1 MAKQTSILTFTG
13 RLGELTGFRRNGKH
27 YFRNRPDG
35 IRHTP
40 NMKRAAQRFGQ
51 ASRTGAFIRKAL
63 GIRGDG
69 GHVNRVT
76 RLLIPSAGV
85 DLNTLIG
92 LQFNKSKR
100 TSSHFSKLPVPGN
113 NGVLRIPA
121 QAFPKGI
128 RHLSIKLIAV
138 RIDLQSRKV
147 IGSNTA
153 EINIDTSQKFEG
165 AELCACVPGTG
176 TLITTLCVN
185 DSAVVIAVEETQA
198 VCRRPVESC
207 YVYDNVPAMPLI
219 VLLE

>member
-13 RLGELTGFRRNGKH
+13 RLGPLTGFKRNGKH

-63 GIRGDG
+63 GIKGDG
-69 GHVNRVT
+69 GHVNRFT
-76 RLLIPSAGV
+76 KLLIPSAGV
-85 DLNTLIG
+85 DLHPLTG
-92 LQFNKSKR
+92 LQFNKSKP
-100 TSSHFSKLPVPGN
+100 TSSHFSKLPVLGKD
-113 NGVLRIPA
+113 GRLYIPA

-128 RHLSIKLIAV
+128 RHVAIKLIAV
-138 RIDLQSRKV
+138 RIDLQTRQV

-153 EINIDTSQKFEG
+153 VINIDTSQKFEG
-165 AELCACVPGTG
+165 AELCASVPGTG
-176 TLITTLCVN
+176 TLITALSVN
-185 DSAVVIAVEETQA
+185 DSAAIIAVKETQA
-198 VCRRPVESC
+198 VSIRPVEPHFIH
-207 YVYDNVPAMPLI
+207 VNVPAVPFI